1 MIDSDRKVGRMLV
14 RILYDVGN
22 ETFNCDWCIVVR
34 SGLFTLVLCWIERRV
49 NGEVRERG
57 IRFEIRDVL
66 VSNELKRSVLFLAV
80 VRAP

>member
-1 MIDSDRKVGRMLV
+1 MIDSDRKVGCMLV

-22 ETFNCDWCIVVR
+22 ETFNCDRCIVVR
-34 SGLFTLVLCWIERRV
+34 RGLFTLVLCWIERHV

-80 VRAP
+80 VCAP